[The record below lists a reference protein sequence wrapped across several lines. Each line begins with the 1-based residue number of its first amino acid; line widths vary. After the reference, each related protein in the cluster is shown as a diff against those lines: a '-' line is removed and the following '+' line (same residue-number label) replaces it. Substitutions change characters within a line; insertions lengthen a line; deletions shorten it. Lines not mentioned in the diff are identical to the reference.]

1 MLSVKIIMSDF
12 RLKVFECV
20 AKNHSFTKAAQ
31 ELCIS
36 QPAVTKH
43 IRVLEDEYKVKL
55 FDRTGSKVSLTKA
68 GDLLFEHAELI
79 LSQYNRLEYAL
90 HKISNEHVGSL
101 KLGASTTIAQYV
113 IPKYLAKFNEL
124 FPKIELSL
132 INDNSRNIES
142 DLKTNIIDLGLVE
155 GVIKDPDLNYQS
167 FTDDELVVIT
177 RYKNENIN
185 KEITLNEFIK
195 LPLVLREYGSGTL
208 DVIEKELNLKK
219 VKLSDLNIKMHLG
232 STEAIKRFILDS
244 NCLGIVSIAAIEQEL
259 YDKTLRIIDIDSIN
273 FKRQFCFVSMK
284 GRISDPAQEFISFI
298 TNWKSC

>member
-1 MLSVKIIMSDF
+1 MSDF
-12 RLKVFECV
+12 RLKVFQSV

-55 FDRTGSKVSLTKA
+55 FDRSGSKIELTKA
-68 GDLLFEHAELI
+68 GTILLEHAKVI
-79 LSQYNRLEYAL
+79 LSQYSRLEYAL

-132 INDNSRNIES
+132 INDNSRNIEAA
-142 DLKTNIIDLGLVE
+142 LKNNHIDLGLVE
-155 GVIKDPDLNYQS
+155 GVIKDPDLNYQR
-167 FTDDELVVIT
+167 FTDDELVVVT
-177 RYKNENIN
+177 SYKNESLK
-185 KEITLNEFIK
+185 KEINLNEFIK

-232 STEAIKRFILDS
+232 STEAIKRFIRDS
-244 NCLGIVSIAAIEQEL
+244 NSIGIVSVAAIEQEL

-273 FKRQFCFVSMK
+273 FKRQLCFVSMK

-298 TNWKSC
+298 TNWKNY

>member
-1 MLSVKIIMSDF
+1 MSDF
-12 RLKVFECV
+12 RLKVFESV

-55 FDRTGSKVSLTKA
+55 FNRSGSKIELTKA
-68 GDLLFEHAELI
+68 GSLLLQHAELI

-113 IPKYLAKFNEL
+113 IPKYLAKFNGL

-142 DLKTNIIDLGLVE
+142 ALKNNDIDLGLVE
-155 GVIKDPDLNYQS
+155 GVIKAPDLTYQR

-177 RYKNENIN
+177 SYKNENLN
-185 KEITLNEFIK
+185 KEITLDEFIK

-208 DVIEKELNLKK
+208 DVIEKELNQKK
-219 VKLSDLNIKMHLG
+219 IKLSDLNIKMHLG
-232 STEAIKRFILDS
+232 STEAIKRFIHNS
-244 NCLGIVSIAAIEQEL
+244 NSIGIVSIAAIEQEL

-273 FKRQFCFVSMK
+273 FKRQLCFVSMK

-298 TNWKSC
+298 TNWKSY

>member
-1 MLSVKIIMSDF
+1 MSDF

-55 FDRTGSKVSLTKA
+55 FNRSGSKIELTKA
-68 GDLLFEHAELI
+68 GSLLLQHAKLI

-132 INDNSRNIES
+132 INDNCTTAIQGLLYESSLFASRTDS
-142 DLKTNIIDLGLVE
+142 YRAHPDDLTA
-155 GVIKDPDLNYQS
+155 P
-167 FTDDELVVIT
+167 
-177 RYKNENIN
+177 
-185 KEITLNEFIK
+185 
-195 LPLVLREYGSGTL
+195 P
-208 DVIEKELNLKK
+208 
-219 VKLSDLNIKMHLG
+219 
-232 STEAIKRFILDS
+232 
-244 NCLGIVSIAAIEQEL
+244 
-259 YDKTLRIIDIDSIN
+259 
-273 FKRQFCFVSMK
+273 
-284 GRISDPAQEFISFI
+284 
-298 TNWKSC
+298 SCC

>member
-1 MLSVKIIMSDF
+1 M
-12 RLKVFECV
+12 
-20 AKNHSFTKAAQ
+20 
-31 ELCIS
+31 
-36 QPAVTKH
+36 
-43 IRVLEDEYKVKL
+43 
-55 FDRTGSKVSLTKA
+55 
-68 GDLLFEHAELI
+68 
-79 LSQYNRLEYAL
+79 
-90 HKISNEHVGSL
+90 
-101 KLGASTTIAQYV
+101 
-113 IPKYLAKFNEL
+113 
-124 FPKIELSL
+124 
-132 INDNSRNIES
+132 
-142 DLKTNIIDLGLVE
+142 E